1 MRKLFK
7 LLSVLFVFALS
18 AGVISAQDSVE
29 SVDPKGQSIVYWNQ
43 YQNDSAQ
50 GKTIAAIVD
59 QFNKTNEWGI
69 TVDASFQGSYSD
81 ISKLVN
87 AGITSGELP
96 NLVAGYANDAASY
109 ARDNSA
115 IDLTPYMTSEKW
127 GLGATPD
134 INQSLIAADTVDGKV
149 LAFPNQ
155 SSAQVIAYNQTLLST
170 LGFDAPPTTIDEF
183 KTQACA
189 ASKATGDNGVKMQ
202 GFPITTDASAFE
214 SWVASQG
221 GSIYHDGSFDFNSD
235 AVMGTL
241 KLYQD
246 LYKEGCAYIPAERFG
261 EQTDFNNAVVP
272 FYVTSSAGFTFV
284 ISGFDKSGVKADWKI
299 MTFPHTEGN
308 EIIQA
313 FVPSIIMMPSTPEK
327 QLASWLFLK
336 YLATPEVAT
345 QWSAGTGYFN
355 PVPSSAEALKTAT
368 FTAAGLAPY
377 FNDANALL
385 GKEGI
390 KVYAS
395 PAISAYSKV
404 RDLISTAIAD
414 VTSNGKDVAEVAKQL
429 QSDADAALKDS
440 MS

>member
-7 LLSVLFVFALS
+7 LISVLFVLAL
-18 AGVISAQDSVE
+18 GVGIIRAQDSLE
-29 SVDPKGQSIVYWNQ
+29 SVDPKGQEIVYWHQ

-50 GKTIAAIVD
+50 GKTITALVD
-59 QFNKTNEWGI
+59 QFNKSNEWGI
-69 TVDASFQGSYSD
+69 KVTASFQGNYTD

-96 NLVAGYANDAASY
+96 NLVAGYANDASSY

-115 IDLTPYMTSEKW
+115 VDLAPYISSAKW

-134 INQSLIAADTVDGKV
+134 INQGLLAADTVDGKV

-155 SSAQVIAYNQTLLST
+155 SSAQVIAYNQTLLT
-170 LGFDAPPTTIDEF
+170 KLGFDAPPTTVDDF

-189 ASKATGDNGVKMQ
+189 ASKATDDKGNKIQ

-221 GSIYHDGSFDFNSD
+221 GSIYHDGAFDFSSD
-235 AVMGTL
+235 AVMNTL

-272 FYVTSSAGFTFV
+272 FYITSTAGFTF
-284 ISGFDKSGVKADWKI
+284 ILSGFEKSGVTADWKI
-299 MTFPHTEGN
+299 MTFPHSDGN

-313 FVPSIIMMPSTPEK
+313 FVPSIIMMPSSPEK

-336 YLATPEVAT
+336 YLATPEAAT
-345 QWSAGTGYFN
+345 QWSTGTGYFN

-368 FTAAGLAPY
+368 FTADGLAPF
-377 FNDANALL
+377 FNDANALF

-390 KVYAS
+390 KVYSS

-414 VTSNGKDVAEVAKQL
+414 VTSNGKDVAEVAKTL
-429 QSDADAALKDS
+429 QDGADAALKDS
-440 MS
+440 QS

>member
-1 MRKLFK
+1 VGV
-7 LLSVLFVFALS
+7 SVIA
-18 AGVISAQDSVE
+18 AQDSSIE
-29 SVDPKGQSIVYWNQ
+29 SLDPKGQSIVYWHQ

-50 GKTIAAIVD
+50 GKTMAAIVD

-69 TVDASFQGSYSD
+69 TVTASFQGNYGD

-115 IDLTPYMTSEKW
+115 VDLTPYMNSAKW

-134 INQSLIAADTVDGKV
+134 INQNLIAADTVDGKV

-155 SSAQVIAYNQTLLST
+155 SSAQVIAYNQTLLT
-170 LGFDAPPTTIDEF
+170 KLGFDAPPTTIDDF

-189 ASKATGDNGVKMQ
+189 ASKATGDNGVKGQ

-221 GSIYHDGSFDFNSD
+221 GAIYHDGAFDFSSD
-235 AVMGTL
+235 AVINTL

-246 LYKEGCAYIPAERFG
+246 LYKQGCGYIPAERFG
-261 EQTDFNNAVVP
+261 EQTDFNNAVTP
-272 FYVTSSAGFTFV
+272 FYVTSTAGFTFI
-284 ISGFDKSGVKADWKI
+284 ISGFQKSGVTADWKI
-299 MTFPHTEGN
+299 MTFPHTDGN
-308 EIIQA
+308 EIIQV

-336 YLATPEVAT
+336 YLATPDVAT
-345 QWSAGTGYFN
+345 QWSTGTGYFN

-385 GKEGI
+385 TKEGI

-395 PAISAYSKV
+395 PSVSAYSKV

-414 VTSNGKDVAEVAKQL
+414 VTSNGKDPADVAKTL
-429 QSDADAALKDS
+429 QTAADAALKDS
-440 MS
+440 QS

>member
-1 MRKLFK
+1 MRKLFR
-7 LLSVLFVFALS
+7 LISVLFVLAL
-18 AGVISAQDSVE
+18 GVGIIRAQDSIE
-29 SVDPKGQSIVYWNQ
+29 SVDPKGQEIVYWHQ

-50 GKTIAAIVD
+50 GKTMAALVD
-59 QFNKTNEWGI
+59 QFNKSNEWGI
-69 TVDASFQGSYSD
+69 KVTASFQGNYTD

-96 NLVAGYANDAASY
+96 NLTAGYANDASSY

-115 IDLTPYMTSEKW
+115 VDLAPYISSAKW

-134 INQSLIAADTVDGKV
+134 INQGLLTADTVDGKV

-155 SSAQVIAYNQTLLST
+155 SSAQVIAYNQTLLT
-170 LGFDAPPTTIDEF
+170 KLGFDAPATTVEDF
-183 KTQACA
+183 KNQACT
-189 ASKATGDNGVKMQ
+189 ASKATGDKGEKIQ

-214 SWVASQG
+214 SWVANQG
-221 GSIYHDGSFDFNSD
+221 GSIYHDGAFDFNSD
-235 AVMGTL
+235 AVMSIL

-246 LYKEGCAYIPAERFG
+246 LYKDGCAYIPAERFG

-272 FYVTSSAGFTFV
+272 FYVTSTAGFTF
-284 ISGFDKSGVKADWKI
+284 ILSGFEKSGVTADWKI

-308 EIIQA
+308 ETINA

-336 YLATPEVAT
+336 YLATPEAAT
-345 QWSAGTGYFN
+345 QWSTGTGYFN

-368 FTAAGLAPY
+368 FTAAGLAPF
-377 FNDANALL
+377 FNDANALF

-390 KVYAS
+390 KVYSS

-414 VTSNGKDVAEVAKQL
+414 VTSNGKDVAEVAKTL
-429 QSDADAALKDS
+429 QDGADAALKDS
-440 MS
+440 QS